1 MMEKLAFRAMML
13 MRPLWED
20 HGEVETAQI
29 ESDSTAEMCIQWG
42 LLNPVTDK
50 LEPERHLCH
59 IYIPFPSDSEP

>member
-13 MRPLWED
+13 MRPVWED

-42 LLNPVTDK
+42 FSTQ
-50 LEPERHLCH
+50 
-59 IYIPFPSDSEP
+59 